1 MLGGWEI
8 TYHSAETTALVEG
21 DLSQSKPKE
30 GNLFVQAFFTITNHT
45 PERENFMPLINY
57 DGKSPEVYL
66 LDAASEE
73 VYVSEDILTYRNG
86 LCNKGVD
93 PETSADGEL
102 FFQLPEDAAE
112 NRENLY
118 IVIVL
123 GNQMVYYPLG

>member
-1 MLGGWEI
+1 M
-8 TYHSAETTALVEG
+8 
-21 DLSQSKPKE
+21 
-30 GNLFVQAFFTITNHT
+30 
-45 PERENFMPLINY
+45 
-57 DGKSPEVYL
+57 
-66 LDAASEE
+66 DAASEE